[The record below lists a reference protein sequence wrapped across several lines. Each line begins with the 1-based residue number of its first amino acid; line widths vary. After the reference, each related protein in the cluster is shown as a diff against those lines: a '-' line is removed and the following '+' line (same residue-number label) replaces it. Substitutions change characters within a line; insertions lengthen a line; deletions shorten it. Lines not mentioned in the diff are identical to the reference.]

1 VRLTTSTDVLGI
13 RRVLGEAFAD
23 DPLFRWLFP
32 DDATR
37 LDASAAWLGLFVERY
52 LSRAP
57 VHVIAGDDDY
67 VAAVAVWQAPG
78 ETRLPSATAPPTIG
92 GLLAALLGPARTAEL
107 GDALRA
113 IGSVRPTRRHSY
125 LQFLAVSPAHQGH
138 GMGRRLIMP
147 GMAAA
152 DAEGV
157 GVHLETT
164 NERNVGFY
172 RSLGFEVSHEIRLE
186 PGGPEM
192 WAMWKAPK

>member
-1 VRLTTSTDVLGI
+1 VRLTTSSDVPAI
-13 RRVLGEAFAD
+13 RSVLGEAFAS
-23 DPLFRWLFP
+23 DPLFQWLFP
-32 DDATR
+32 EPATR
-37 LDASAAWLGLFVERY
+37 LDATAAWLGLFVERY
-52 LSRAP
+52 VSRGP
-57 VHVIAGDDDY
+57 IHVIIGDA
-67 VAAVAVWQAPG
+67 VEAVAVWQPPG
-78 ETRLPSATAPPTIG
+78 ETAMPVAVGPPSIG
-92 GLLAALLGPARTAEL
+92 GLLAALLGPDRVDEL

-125 LQFLAVSPAHQGH
+125 LQFLAVSPEHQRH
-138 GMGRRLIMP
+138 GMGRRLVMP

-164 NERNVGFY
+164 NPANLDFY

-186 PGGPEM
+186 PGGPEL